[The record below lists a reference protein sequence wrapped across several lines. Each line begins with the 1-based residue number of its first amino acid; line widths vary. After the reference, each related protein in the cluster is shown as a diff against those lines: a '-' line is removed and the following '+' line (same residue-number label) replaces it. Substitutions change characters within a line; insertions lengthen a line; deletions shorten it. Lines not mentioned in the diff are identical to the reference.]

1 MTRAVALLSTSS
13 TFQAYKQSCVPASC
27 IPSLLFLPRF
37 QAPQQ
42 VLLVLPVA
50 KPVQVSKPRACLIII
65 LHAAFLWLWKRSGW
79 LCNVAETHKCS
90 FHFIISKYTKGCLSA
105 DCIFFQE
112 MFISSFALWGFKA
125 QCNLQYLLFYYQ
137 EWNALSSTRVFYFLC
152 SFTYDLAIWFRLW
165 SGLKPKHTNDDHDIY
180 C

>member
-65 LHAAFLWLWKRSGW
+65 LQAAFLWLWKRSGW
-79 LCNVAETHKCS
+79 LCNVAETHKCT
-90 FHFIISKYTKGCLSA
+90 FHFIISKYTKGCLLHIA
-105 DCIFFQE
+105 Y
-112 MFISSFALWGFKA
+112 SSRK
-125 QCNLQYLLFYYQ
+125 
-137 EWNALSSTRVFYFLC
+137 C
-152 SFTYDLAIWFRLW
+152 SFRALLCGGSKRNAICNTCCFTIRNGTLY
-165 SGLKPKHTNDDHDIY
+165 LQP
-180 C
+180 